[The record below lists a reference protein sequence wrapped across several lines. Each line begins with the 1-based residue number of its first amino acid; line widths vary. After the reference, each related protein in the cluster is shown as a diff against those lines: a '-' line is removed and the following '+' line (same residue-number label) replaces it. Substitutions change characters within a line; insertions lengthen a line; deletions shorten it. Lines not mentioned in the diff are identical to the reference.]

1 MAYHA
6 LRSQFMN
13 ISFTVQQL
21 QTTLLALPCQLLLP
35 TNALSLIKKGVIV
48 VHK

>member
-13 ISFTVQQL
+13 ISFIVQQL
-21 QTTLLALPCQLLLP
+21 QTTLLALPYQLLFP
-35 TNALSLIKKGVIV
+35 TNALSLIKKGVTG